1 LCRISIPDASTK
13 FPVPACGV
21 GAFGSQGRAQLGRHV
36 PIAAER
42 CPWGPQDPCFF
53 PRYRLRRVRRRLAPP
68 PASPAAKDGT
78 VSRPGG
84 PRRAG
89 LRQGPLSLP
98 AADSP
103 RQGLNRPTLSPEDC
117 VGTVRHVA
125 VQHED
130 EGPERGGCP
139 QHEHGSYRDC
149 VHAPSTYDSRANLM
163 ARSGAIRHLV
173 ALLKRCRRGRQTSSS
188 TLARHARCRQ
198 AVPTAR
204 ASASRIAFTGAWM
217 DDLRGTPISR
227 SWVTSGDCIG
237 TARTPM
243 PLAMPWA

>member
-1 LCRISIPDASTK
+1 MQALSAAHR
-13 FPVPACGV
+13 VPPRHWDGHVTTTTQAAMPTAPYWEDRC
-21 GAFGSQGRAQLGRHV
+21 SDSGRT
-36 PIAAER
+36 
-42 CPWGPQDPCFF
+42 
-53 PRYRLRRVRRRLAPP
+53 P
-68 PASPAAKDGT
+68 PA
-78 VSRPGG
+78 
-84 PRRAG
+84 
-89 LRQGPLSLP
+89 
-98 AADSP
+98 
-103 RQGLNRPTLSPEDC
+103 
-117 VGTVRHVA
+117 
-125 VQHED
+125 D

-217 DDLRGTPISR
+217 DVLRGTPISR